1 MTKSLWTAVHVVTKR
16 TRRVCEGDYF
26 TYGYTVYII
35 RKEIKICCD
44 GLKGTPKQFKK
55 KSLFYIFYDFLKMF
69 RNLHSSHIFHGL
81 RKVLYHSNGI

>member
-44 GLKGTPKQFKK
+44 GLKGTPKQF
-55 KSLFYIFYDFLKMF
+55 
-69 RNLHSSHIFHGL
+69 
-81 RKVLYHSNGI
+81 